1 MSNILFEYDGIPVKY
16 EKNKYN
22 KTIINFIVVYTT
34 GKNDFVKKKFKN
46 FEEAMDFKHPEA
58 ILELKFISEDYL
70 DGTNC
75 ELKVINYKKNLK
87 LLDFED
93 KILLNYFQDKNFKFK
108 IEIPIISYSLDLKFY
123 PLNPKNN
130 YDYLGRFTFERILF
144 SKREKYKIEE
154 SFYDHFPNFENYINS
169 PVVNLLFPEYS
180 LELLFL
186 LYVGIYTPHNFEKKK
201 FEAHLMQTKK
211 RYEELQNE
219 KEESII
225 EEEIDFDTAEEISPE
240 DSIILPISNEI
251 PIVNDYINKDE
262 VLYEIDPKINI
273 LNEKNNT
280 KINALEIEL
289 NNLKELIEIGLSKNN
304 NKINIIVFL
313 FILVII
319 ILFFLLKQLD

>member
-1 MSNILFEYDGIPVKY
+1 MSNILFEYNGIPVKY
-16 EKNKYN
+16 EKDKYN

-75 ELKVINYKKNLK
+75 ELKVINYIKDSK
-87 LLDFED
+87 LLNFHDT
-93 KILLNYFQDKNFKFK
+93 ILFQNLETRKLNFK
-108 IEIPIISYSLDLKFY
+108 IEIPIHNWSLFIQFK
-123 PLNPKNN
+123 PLYPKNIN
-130 YDYLGRFTFERILF
+130 ETMGIFVFDRRVEIHRT
-144 SKREKYKIEE
+144 KKYHIPK
-154 SFYDHFPNFENYINS
+154 SFYELFPNFENYINS
-169 PVVNLLFPEYS
+169 PVDWFFPEYS
-180 LELLFL
+180 LELLLL
-186 LYVGIYTPHNFEKKK
+186 LYVGIYTPHNFEKDK
-201 FEAHLMQTKK
+201 FEAFLMQTKK